1 MNYKKI
7 KKTIFSLLLG
17 SSMLLSLTGCGSS
30 KKNAGVTDVR
40 IAYFPNI
47 THSQALVLK
56 EKKTL
61 ENTWGDKCN
70 VSWISFNAGP
80 EEMEAIFANEV
91 DLGYIGPVP
100 ALSANAKSN
109 SEVKILSNSTNAGA
123 VLLKRKDAGIES
135 VSDLAGKTIAVPQ
148 LGNTQHLCLLNLLNT
163 YNLKTTD
170 EGGDVTVTA
179 SSNADILN
187 LIDNGSVDAALV
199 PEPWGTTIEKNGN
212 AKILLDYDEIF
223 LSGNYPTAVVIVRE
237 EVDLAGA
244 LALKE
249 CGHNSGEHCGGNRI
263 VTEAG
268 VRTRGDLLCWAPFGH
283 HAAASPEGC
292 AVEAGTVPVGAFH
305 AEARAHGVDELGAAL
320 LYLLIPD
327 AEPFKRLN
335 AGVGHKDVRP
345 LKQGHQ
351 RLAPLIGFEVE
362 TEAALVHV
370 VRLEYG
376 VVVLG
381 GGKLP
386 RAADGAVRLAFGRF
400 DLDNIRAPIR
410 AEPGNNRRRDMGS
423 KLYNT
428 DTFKRSH
435 RLFLLP

>member
-7 KKTIFSLLLG
+7 KKAIFSLLLG

-30 KKNAGVTDVR
+30 NKNAGVTDVR

-56 EKKTL
+56 EQKTL

-237 EVDLAGA
+237 EFLEEHPDLVRDFLNAHKDATVYINNNTEEAMTIVNSQISEVTGKT
-244 LALKE
+244 LANDIIQSAFSRMTITTELNKDAIMQF
-249 CGHNSGEHCGGNRI
+249 GEISKN
-263 VTEAG
+263 
-268 VRTRGDLLCWAPFGH
+268 
-283 HAAASPEGC
+283 EGFID
-292 AVEAGTVPVGAFH
+292 TVP
-305 AEARAHGVDELGAAL
+305 EE
-320 LYLLIPD
+320 
-327 AEPFKRLN
+327 E
-335 AGVGHKDVRP
+335 DV
-345 LKQGHQ
+345 
-351 RLAPLIGFEVE
+351 FT
-362 TEAALVHV
+362 TEI
-370 VRLEYG
+370 
-376 VVVLG
+376 
-381 GGKLP
+381 
-386 RAADGAVRLAFGRF
+386 
-400 DLDNIRAPIR
+400 N
-410 AEPGNNRRRDMGS
+410 
-423 KLYNT
+423 
-428 DTFKRSH
+428 
-435 RLFLLP
+435 